1 MDGGSSE
8 DEEETVGANQGVR
21 VVKRLPFTR
30 ENAETL
36 MVETSDGEL
45 VDVEKTVATKM
56 SLAIRKKIGAPPP
69 PTAIFNGNF
78 KLILNDLRPESA
90 GPNGVIQFDNITAR
104 ALSKVGSSLIAP
116 SFPPA

>member
-56 SLAIRKKIGAPPP
+56 SLAIRKKIGTPPP
-69 PTAIFNGNF
+69 PSPQSSTATSSSFSSMICVQNLPAPMASSSSTTSPLGLFRR
-78 KLILNDLRPESA
+78 LA
-90 GPNGVIQFDNITAR
+90 
-104 ALSKVGSSLIAP
+104 AL
-116 SFPPA
+116 